1 MPTIIVMDLSLS
13 MLRPAS
19 TSTSAPAVTDVDVD
33 EEPQTLFDLAKIGV
47 RSFLNH
53 LEKNSRLEFVSLIGY
68 SSQCDLIC
76 PFSRDFQEL
85 RDKLDAVECLD
96 TTNITAAFKGISS
109 YVQEQW
115 TNSVPINVIFVTD
128 EGESLLLTFAFN
140 IFSSVITSIRKFE
153 SALKGLIPSLDFRK
167 PLGLLF
173 ELSSLGLFP
182 WYFW

>member
-19 TSTSAPAVTDVDVD
+19 TSTSAPAVNDVDVD

-128 EGESLLLTFAFN
+128 EGESLRLLLIIFLQSLHQLELHQLEYFN
-140 IFSSVITSIRKFE
+140 ILE
-153 SALKGLIPSLDFRK
+153 SARLIPCLDF
-167 PLGLLF
+167 F
-173 ELSSLGLFP
+173 VSE
-182 WYFW
+182 